1 MEIFVI
7 FYKLRTSRR
16 NLRHSTFLPRLH
28 VTSRR
33 RRDLKLPSLIFYSC
47 LGERE
52 AQTRNDRDVQS
63 GDRRLWI
70 LLLLPKCWE
79 RVHATVKC
87 PIYASGTLYISIT
100 AVCSVVFLLD
110 SVHVSPW
117 CIFFLSFF
125 FIIRV
130 DCQQNRVI
138 NLIYSFQKERQTP
151 PRKRYL
157 FRYFL
162 ISRPLIFP
170 SLSRIK
176 LGSLTAVPNN
186 REENKFTRAITEEM
200 ARCNNKGRSSHS
212 PV

>member
-7 FYKLRTSRR
+7 FYKLRTSQR

-70 LLLLPKCWE
+70 LLLLPKGWE

-87 PIYASGTLYISIT
+87 PIYASGTLYIFVT
-100 AVCSVVFLLD
+100 AVISVVFLLD

-117 CIFFLSFF
+117 CIFSFLFF
-125 FIIRV
+125 
-130 DCQQNRVI
+130 
-138 NLIYSFQKERQTP
+138 
-151 PRKRYL
+151 
-157 FRYFL
+157 
-162 ISRPLIFP
+162 
-170 SLSRIK
+170 
-176 LGSLTAVPNN
+176 
-186 REENKFTRAITEEM
+186 
-200 ARCNNKGRSSHS
+200 
-212 PV
+212 